1 MLLARTLTKFELLV
15 FVKKLSKDIFLL
27 KDILAKWIKSISKT
41 MLKFGL
47 V

>member
-27 KDILAKWIKSISKT
+27 KDILAKWIQSISKT